1 MLRPPALLLVTL
13 LSALPA
19 LGAVA
24 GSPKPAPEL
33 PAPPADDHA
42 ADGLPPGL
50 YAEFTVPPGTL
61 IAELFAAD
69 APLTVTN
76 FAGLAEGRLGP
87 KPGKPF
93 YDGLTFHRVV
103 PGFAVQGG
111 DPLGNGT
118 DGPGY
123 FFPDEFAPG
132 LRPDAAGIL
141 AMANGGPD
149 TNGSQFIITLAP
161 AEHLHYLHSVFGRV
175 VRGLDLLP
183 KLKEKDQ
190 MKVKILRLGPDAAA
204 FADDPATFQ
213 RLAAAAKKF
222 SGPTEPG
229 PSGYCYDPAGLL
241 PVNPPW
247 AATLNIQLANFTRAT
262 GHRVYLHLLTRTP
275 SEITGES
282 PGAFAK
288 MLAAR
293 LGLAPDAALLVYAA
307 DRHTW
312 SLWLGDAPPPVPV
325 ETRLA
330 EASKLTADTT
340 QPAPLQLKLACDAA
354 LEAVFRAL
362 EPK

>member
-1 MLRPPALLLVTL
+1 MLRPPALLLVAL

-19 LGAVA
+19 LGATA
-24 GSPKPAPEL
+24 GAPKPASAV

-123 FFPDEFAPG
+123 FFPDEFAPR

-190 MKVKILRLGPDAAA
+190 MKVKILRLGPDAVA

-222 SGPTEPG
+222 SGPAEPG
-229 PSGYCYDPAGLL
+229 PTGYCSDPAGLL

-247 AATLNIQLANFTRAT
+247 AATLNVQLANFARTT

-275 SEITGES
+275 SDITGNP

-307 DRHTW
+307 DRRAW
-312 SLWLGDAPPPVPV
+312 SLWLGDAPPPVRA
-325 ETRLA
+325 ETLLA
-330 EASKLTADTT
+330 EANKLTADTT